1 MSKQK
6 ISTSVIDRISSF
18 PDDILIRILS
28 SLPIEQACVTSILS
42 KRWTHLWCFVPD
54 LDFTKTKWKDQESYS
69 RFEEFVFSVL
79 YSREAAG
86 NHSINTFILDIE
98 YDSSELLLDGIKNI
112 HKWVDIV
119 VKSKVQNIHLYPHV
133 PLNGEETILPK
144 FPMSSILSCTTL
156 VVLKLR
162 WFNLTV
168 VSDLSIRLPSLKTLH
183 LKEIY
188 FDQQRD
194 FMMLLDGCP
203 VLEDLQLCY
212 IYMTRQSHHSL
223 DDFESSSMLK
233 KLNRADITDCECYF
247 PVKSLSNLEFL
258 RIKLS
263 EVYHPRDFP
272 TFNNLT
278 WLVLNYDWDIVV
290 QVLHHCPKLQNLDL
304 YQVRGED
311 EWEYEYEFFAEKENW
326 ANPKFVPSCLTS
338 NLTTCTMWDFAYAG
352 QQRNHIMLAR
362 FILENARVLQTMKI
376 WSNSKRSDIESQ
388 LSPCPKASATCQLSI
403 NCHI

>member
-6 ISTSVIDRISSF
+6 ISTSAIDRISSF
-18 PDDILIRILS
+18 SDDILIRILS

-54 LDFTKTKWKDQESYS
+54 LDFTKTNWKDQESYS
-69 RFEEFVFSVL
+69 RFEKFVFSVL
-79 YSREAAG
+79 HSREAAG

-98 YDSSELLLDGIKNI
+98 YDSSELLLGGIKNI

-119 VKSKVQNIHLYPHV
+119 VKRKVQNIHLYPHV

-144 FPMSSILSCTTL
+144 FPMSSILNCTTL
-156 VVLKLR
+156 VVLRLR

-188 FDQQRD
+188 FHQQRD

-203 VLEDLQLCY
+203 VLEDLQLSY
-212 IYMTRQSHHSL
+212 IYMTRHTHHSL
-223 DDFESSSMLK
+223 DDFESSSMLR

-263 EVYHPRDFP
+263 EVCFIIEWNENEQCDSFVFLIFNFVELNFTLISYVARTPLRLGVSRCRTHVVSDTTP
-272 TFNNLT
+272 T
-278 WLVLNYDWDIVV
+278 LVITLNYVI
-290 QVLHHCPKLQNLDL
+290 
-304 YQVRGED
+304 
-311 EWEYEYEFFAEKENW
+311 F
-326 ANPKFVPSCLTS
+326 S
-338 NLTTCTMWDFAYAG
+338 NY
-352 QQRNHIMLAR
+352 
-362 FILENARVLQTMKI
+362 
-376 WSNSKRSDIESQ
+376 
-388 LSPCPKASATCQLSI
+388 
-403 NCHI
+403 